1 MSVDNPITVPDQCD
15 RIITEHSLL
24 RHPFYV
30 AWSEGTL
37 PVAALKDYAG
47 EYGAFI
53 GAIGQGW
60 QTIGAPAHARVEAE
74 HARVWER
81 AFAAPLGTSV
91 TTPQVREVVELVDAS
106 RELFAER
113 ATALGALYA
122 FEAQQPLTAQ
132 SKLKGLSE
140 RYSQL
145 PESCGEY
152 FRMHLDDYDELSL
165 LAREMDGLN
174 PADQERALSACER
187 MSRALYDALTGI
199 HAPHTNQGCNL
210 MTPPGN

>member
-1 MSVDNPITVPDQCD
+1 MSVGHPITISGQCD
-15 RIITEHSLL
+15 RIIAKHSLL
-24 RHPFYV
+24 QHPFYV
-30 AWSEGTL
+30 AWSEGAL

-60 QTIGAPAHARVEAE
+60 QTIGDFAHARIEDQ
-74 HARVWER
+74 HARIWER

-106 RELFAER
+106 RELFADR

-122 FEAQQPLTAQ
+122 FEAQQPLTAR
-132 SKLKGLSE
+132 SKLKGLSDH
-140 RYSQL
+140 YTQL

-152 FRMHLDDYDELSL
+152 FRLHDDGYDELSL
-165 LAREMDGLN
+165 LAGEMEELKPSDR
-174 PADQERALSACER
+174 ERALSACER
-187 MSRALYDALTGI
+187 MSKALYDALTGI
-199 HAPHTNQGCNL
+199 HCIGR
-210 MTPPGN
+210 GN